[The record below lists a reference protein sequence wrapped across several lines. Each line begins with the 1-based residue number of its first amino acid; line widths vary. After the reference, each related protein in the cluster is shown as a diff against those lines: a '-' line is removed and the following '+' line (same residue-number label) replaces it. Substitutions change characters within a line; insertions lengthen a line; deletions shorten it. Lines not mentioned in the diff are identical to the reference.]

1 MVFELNTA
9 CKTEFER
16 TKLLLIA
23 EYIYIY
29 IYIYIIYMY
38 IYIHTYIYNYMFI
51 YYVYYECISGAI
63 LGEN

>member
-23 EYIYIY
+23 EYIY